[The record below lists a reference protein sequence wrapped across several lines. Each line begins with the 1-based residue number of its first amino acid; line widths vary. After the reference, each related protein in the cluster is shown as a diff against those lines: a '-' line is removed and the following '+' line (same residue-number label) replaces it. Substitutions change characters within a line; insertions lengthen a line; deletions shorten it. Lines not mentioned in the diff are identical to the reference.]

1 MVRKLICKTNPY
13 QHHTNHFQAASKKE
27 EKITQPKFVKHALH
41 VEYDPLGGLFKGLP
55 IEWENWL
62 KTSGITEQQVKGAPK
77 EMLKVLAF
85 QNRWTMTQQSAD
97 VMPVRSTT
105 VQSIPFPTQVSY
117 DFNALI
123 ALSEPEDPLDVFS
136 DFKKIGKGSFG
147 EVYLATDARTSN
159 RVAIKKMTVTP
170 RNTRY
175 IVQEVMIQKE
185 SHHPNIVDF
194 VACYLLGNELW
205 VSMEFMNGGD
215 LASVILVT
223 KDAQKIFPESHI
235 SYICLET
242 LKGLSYIHANH
253 RVHRDIKVFLLLF
266 INFFT
271 E

>member
-1 MVRKLICKTNPY
+1 M
-13 QHHTNHFQAASKKE
+13 
-27 EKITQPKFVKHALH
+27 
-41 VEYDPLGGLFKGLP
+41 
-55 IEWENWL
+55 
-62 KTSGITEQQVKGAPK
+62 KTSGITAQQVKGAPK

-85 QNRWTMTQQSAD
+85 QNRWTMAQLPPE
-97 VMPVRSTT
+97 VPVRSTT
-105 VQSIPFPTQVSY
+105 VQSIPLPTQVAY

-123 ALSEPEDPLDVFS
+123 ALAEPEDPLDVFS

-147 EVYLATDARTSN
+147 EVYLATDARSLS

-175 IVQEVMIQKE
+175 IIQEVMIQKE

-194 VACYLLGNELW
+194 LASYLLGNELW
-205 VSMEFMNGGD
+205 VAMEFMNGGD

-223 KDAQKIFPESHI
+223 KDAQKLFPESHI

-253 RVHRDIKVFLLLF
+253 RVHRDIKVFFVICRGAKFLYRVTISCWELMVKSNWQILVMPF
-266 INFFT
+266 N
-271 E
+271 